1 MKIVVKFR
9 CGEIVGEM
17 PSGEYEVP
25 DGADVGAALASLAA
39 RSGGFLRNYEDYL
52 LYLVNSLPARP
63 ETPLHTGD
71 TLRVLRK
78 AVGG

>member
-1 MKIVVKFR
+1 MKITVKFR

-39 RSGGFLRNYEDYL
+39 RSGGFLRNL
-52 LYLVNSLPARP
+52 KGL
-63 ETPLHTGD
+63 
-71 TLRVLRK
+71 
-78 AVGG
+78 